1 MPYQWIDILQD
12 WLLNQNLNYDPVEIV
27 DAFNQVDKSMG
38 SNWIGLTFGTFRGVW
53 AAIPIIE
60 LGKMLREVEKIPDGS
75 KLIKKIKDNYP
86 NNILQG
92 TADRKI
98 GPSQFKASDSL
109 HELAHSLQVARLVAH
124 YRLHS
129 YIVEIEPELIVNG
142 RRRFPDLRVK
152 SDSKWVYVEV
162 VCPGF
167 SKEIQDIYWTLNRIS
182 NLDDEVRMDR
192 VIEVYLYE
200 NPSELKIRQI
210 IDTCK
215 LLAQRDLQPQE
226 YNISSTAQIFT
237 NPWNEELL
245 PSFARA
251 INEKRPLLVLAS
263 LKLTPEEGMGHG
275 RRCIVKIP
283 FSDERAQRVL
293 DEKSGQLSRTD
304 PGLIVMDVSGI
315 PGGFKLW
322 PELIKRRLQP
332 KLNRRISGVLITDN
346 FITNK
351 KMIVQKSLIK
361 HPNPLHQLSDDFLT
375 VASSCS

>member
-1 MPYQWIDILQD
+1 M
-12 WLLNQNLNYDPVEIV
+12 
-27 DAFNQVDKSMG
+27 
-38 SNWIGLTFGTFRGVW
+38 R
-53 AAIPIIE
+53 
-60 LGKMLREVEKIPDGS
+60 
-75 KLIKKIKDNYP
+75 
-86 NNILQG
+86 
-92 TADRKI
+92 
-98 GPSQFKASDSL
+98 
-109 HELAHSLQVARLVAH
+109 VARLVTH

-129 YIVEIEPELIVNG
+129 YIVEIEPELIVND

-152 SDSKWVYVEV
+152 SNSKWVYVEV

-167 SKEIQDIYWTLNRIS
+167 SKQIQEIYWTLNRIS
-182 NLDDEVRMDR
+182 NLKDEVRMDR

-200 NPSELKIRQI
+200 KPNELKIRQI

-226 YNISSTAQIFT
+226 CNISRTAQIFT

-245 PSFARA
+245 PSFASA

-263 LKLTPEEGMGHG
+263 LNLELMGHG
-275 RRCIVKIP
+275 RKCIVKIP

-293 DEKSGQLSRTD
+293 DEKKGQVSRTD

-332 KLNRRISGVLITDN
+332 KLNRRISGVLITDSC
-346 FITNK
+346 ITDK
-351 KMIVQKSLIK
+351 KMVTQKSLIK
-361 HPNPLHQLSDDFLT
+361 HPNPLHQLSDDFLS
-375 VASSCS
+375 VVSSCS